1 MSKNSRKTNKAL
13 ITLIGDLKA
22 QSRSTGAALW
32 RDVANRLESS
42 RSNWAEPNLSRL
54 SRTASENETVL
65 VPGKLLGSGD
75 VAGSPNVAAYSVSA
89 SARSKIEAAGGRV
102 MSIRDLM
109 EDNPNGTG
117 VRIIG

>member
-13 ITLIGDLKA
+13 ITLIGGLKA

-75 VAGSPNVAAYSVSA
+75 VAGSPNGAAYSVSA

-117 VRIIG
+117 VRIVG